1 MKFFR
6 INKIICNSNFTK
18 KIVDEEYNIDSVVL
32 YPPVDVAKFKA
43 LKKENQIIYV
53 GRFSQLT
60 QSKRQDILIEAF
72 KRFHDNGHIDW
83 KLILAGGVEVGAGD
97 FLTKLK
103 EAAKTYPIKIIESPS
118 FKDLKS
124 LVGSSI
130 FFWSAAGFGVD
141 EHRNPKQVE
150 HFGISLVEAM
160 AAGCIPLVYTAGG
173 HKEIVKNNYSGFL
186 WQKEGELTQ
195 LTEKL
200 LADNKK
206 MRDLAR
212 QVRQESDK
220 FSYARFEKGVLVQ
233 VTEARTGIMQAK
245 NPKESAKANNMLTSA
260 LKTLFA
266 VAESYPQLRAN
277 ENFLKLQEE
286 FSTTENKIAYARQFY
301 NDEATGYNTSI
312 NSIPTNII
320 ASTFNFKG
328 EELFEL
334 EDLAL
339 ELHHCFG

>member
-1 MKFFR
+1 MKAAIYNPYWDTLGGGERYTISVCEILSRNGWQVDVQWHDENIKKKLEDRFGLNLSNINIVPDTKRGDGYDLMFWVSDGSVPTLKARKNFLHFQFPFNDVNGNTLLNKMKFFR

-220 FSYARFEKGVLVQ
+220 FSYARFEK
-233 VTEARTGIMQAK
+233 
-245 NPKESAKANNMLTSA
+245 
-260 LKTLFA
+260 
-266 VAESYPQLRAN
+266 
-277 ENFLKLQEE
+277 
-286 FSTTENKIAYARQFY
+286 
-301 NDEATGYNTSI
+301 
-312 NSIPTNII
+312 
-320 ASTFNFKG
+320 
-328 EELFEL
+328 EL
-334 EDLAL
+334 LAL
-339 ELHHCFG
+339 L